1 MMQDVF
7 VKPCSL
13 ERPGSG
19 EDTARRR
26 PTGTSYQGGSK
37 APTTA
42 STSTAATPHLLVRG
56 TKKGSSTTV
65 LNGLKELKKNI
76 GGSGICRFKTS

>member
-7 VKPCSL
+7 VKPGSL

-26 PTGTSYQGGSK
+26 PTGTSYQVGSK

-42 STSTAATPHLLVRG
+42 TTSTAATPHPV
-56 TKKGSSTTV
+56 V
-65 LNGLKELKKNI
+65 
-76 GGSGICRFKTS
+76 